1 MSRETFRRNRLVRL
15 RAGFRGM
22 LLALLLPWLGA
33 CSMGQMVARTSE
45 SIMDG
50 SLDAMNRETDLMLA
64 ASAIP
69 ANIKLIEGLIAEDPH
84 NPQLLVYATQAFY
97 GYAFGF
103 VELDDPQR
111 ADALYARGVQYGTRA
126 LREQGFDID
135 LSRTTPDDLDPALG
149 KLGKS
154 AVPALFWTAS
164 SWAKQIDL
172 NRTEPGRI
180 AQLGSVERLMHRV
193 QDLDADF
200 YYGGAHLFYG
210 VYYGG
215 RAPML
220 GGDYTKAA
228 QAFADARRVTGG
240 KLLIVD
246 VLQAEYL
253 ERQRLDAVAFRQLLT
268 AVIDT
273 PPGTFPEMAL
283 ANQIARRRA
292 RVLLDSQDD
301 WF

>member
-1 MSRETFRRNRLVRL
+1 
-15 RAGFRGM
+15 M